1 VQHVVQFPNLLAVVA
16 MPQEASAVSTK
27 VYEFLDH
34 ALNLHDTLLSR
45 HECSMWCF
53 FYVLARVAMPQ
64 EASAVST
71 KVYEFLDHAL
81 NLQETIQSRHAGRM
95 W

>member
-1 VQHVVQFPNLLAVVA
+1 MRLISTTMFNHDIEHVVKL
-16 MPQEASAVSTK
+16 
-27 VYEFLDH
+27 
-34 ALNLHDTLLSR
+34 LNL
-45 HECSMWCF
+45 
-53 FYVLARVAMPQ
+53 LARVAMPQ